1 MRRARAHTHWQ
12 AVAALLLLA
21 ACACRP
27 AGASP
32 QYEDFIPNPQSL
44 YPVVLGHSGAGGV
57 QAGSR
62 NVDVFGRD
70 LTNSPGSLSSAWAA
84 ICLLDSD
91 GDGRTNGEEL
101 GDPGCKWRPGQASPP
116 GPCSNPGIKD
126 KAVVVSPPVTSPPSA
141 KLPPTARPPPTAQPS
156 SGVLAGV
163 PSVSGSGSL
172 VSAPGASSA
181 LSATELAIIGAA
193 GVLVLLSVAVRA
205 SKMYNERKLVA
216 ALAARGQAPAPAGAL
231 QVAPWKA

>member
-1 MRRARAHTHWQ
+1 MRRARAR
-12 AVAALLLLA
+12 VAAACLA
-21 ACACRP
+21 VVVFVCRP

-32 QYEDFIPNPQSL
+32 QYEQYIPNPQSL
-44 YPVVLGHSGAGGV
+44 YPVVLGHNGAGVV
-57 QAGSR
+57 QAGNR
-62 NVDVFGRD
+62 NVDVFGRAFSA
-70 LTNSPGSLSSAWAA
+70 SPGSLSSAWAA
-84 ICLLDSD
+84 ICSLDSD

-101 GDPGCKWRPGQASPP
+101 GDPGCKWRPGQPSPP

-141 KLPPTARPPPTAQPS
+141 KLPPTATLPPTAQPS

-163 PSVSGSGSL
+163 PSGPGSGSQ

-193 GVLVLLSVAVRA
+193 GVLVVLSVAVRA
-205 SKMYNERKLVA
+205 SKTYNARKLVVV
-216 ALAARGQAPAPAGAL
+216 LGARGQEPAPPGAL
-231 QVAPWKA
+231 QVTPWN